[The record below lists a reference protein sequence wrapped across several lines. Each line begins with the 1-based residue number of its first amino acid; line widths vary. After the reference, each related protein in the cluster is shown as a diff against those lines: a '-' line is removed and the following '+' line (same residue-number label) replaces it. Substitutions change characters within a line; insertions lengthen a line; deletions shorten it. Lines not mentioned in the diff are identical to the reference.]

1 MAAEQCTASLSLVR
15 VFAASPERVFQ
26 AWTTPDQLKHW
37 IAPGDLTVELAEVDL
52 RPGGRYRIHM
62 REPEGRE
69 YRLVGT
75 YREVQAPHRLVF
87 TWVWESDPVPIETRV
102 TVRFRDLGSEG
113 TEVVVLH
120 ELFPTDTMCD
130 QHVRGWNA
138 CLAKLPPL
146 LPTSSKGL
154 PDMFKLSVILVFAIA
169 AMSIATMSTA
179 AAQSDRVTRPEGY
192 LMERAAEIALARS
205 AAPAAV
211 ADSATVWVLERG
223 GFVTAVEGSNGFVC
237 YVARSMAGN
246 PRRGDGALS
255 KGFLDPA
262 IRAPHCMGEAA
273 ARSVGEW
280 HALMTRLALSGQTQA
295 AVDSAVRAALASGAL
310 APPRSF
316 AVAYMWSA
324 RQHLGS
330 TVGAWKPHMMIYAP
344 FLTQATVGENEF
356 LGDGPQV
363 IDGGTP
369 WAVMVVPVRQFAEA
383 GKI

>member
-1 MAAEQCTASLSLVR
+1 MATGQSTASLTLVR
-15 VFAASPERVFQ
+15 IFPASPERVFQ
-26 AWTTPDQLKHW
+26 AWTRPDQLKLW
-37 IAPGDLTVELAEVDL
+37 IAPAELRVELAEVDL

-75 YREVQAPHRLVF
+75 YQEVQVPRRLVF
-87 TWVWESDPVPIETRV
+87 TWVWESDPSPIETRV
-102 TVRFRDLGSEG
+102 TVQFRDLGSEG

-120 ELFPTDTMCD
+120 EFFPTDAMCD
-130 QHVRGWNA
+130 QHVKGWNA

-146 LPTSSKGL
+146 LPPFPKGV
-154 PDMFKLSVILVFAIA
+154 PDMFKLGLILVL
-169 AMSIATMSTA
+169 SIATVATA

-223 GFVTAVEGSNGFVC
+223 GFVIAVKGSNGFVC
-237 YVARSMAGN
+237 YVARSMASN
-246 PRRGDGALS
+246 PRRGDGTLS
-255 KGFLDPA
+255 KGFLDPE
-262 IRAPHCMGEAA
+262 IRAPHCMSEAA

-280 HALMTRLALSGQTQA
+280 HALMTRLALSGQTLL
-295 AVDSAVRAALASGAL
+295 AVDSAVRAALASGEL
-310 APPRSF
+310 VPPRSF
-316 AVAYMWSA
+316 AIAYMWSPH
-324 RQHLGS
+324 QHLGS
-330 TVGAWKPHMMIYAP
+330 QVGAWKPHMMIYAP

-363 IDGGTP
+363 IDAGSP
-369 WAVMVVPVRQFAEA
+369 WAVMVVPVRQFAAA
-383 GKI
+383 GKR

>member
-1 MAAEQCTASLSLVR
+1 MATERSTASLSLAR
-15 VFAASPERVFQ
+15 IFPASPESVFQ
-26 AWTTPDQLKHW
+26 AWTRPEQLKHW

-62 REPEGRE
+62 REPEGTE

-75 YREVQAPHRLVF
+75 YQEIQVAHRLVF
-87 TWVWESDPVPIETRV
+87 TWVWESDPTPIETRV
-102 TVRFRDLGSEG
+102 TVQFRDLGREG

-120 ELFPTDTMCD
+120 EFFPTDAMCD

-146 LPTSSKGL
+146 LPASPKGI
-154 PDMFKLSVILVFAIA
+154 PDMFKLSVVLVLSLATVSA
-169 AMSIATMSTA
+169 AV
-179 AAQSDRVTRPEGY
+179 AQSDRVTRPEAY
-192 LMERAAEIALARS
+192 LMERDAEIALARS

-211 ADSATVWVLERG
+211 TDSATVWVLEAG
-223 GFVTAVEGSNGFVC
+223 GFVTAVKGSNGFVC

-246 PRRGDGALS
+246 PRRGDGSLS
-255 KGFLDPA
+255 QGFLEPT
-262 IRAPHCMGEAA
+262 IRAPHCMSEAA

-316 AVAYMWSA
+316 AIAYMWSPH
-324 RQHLGS
+324 QHLGS
-330 TVGAWKPHMMIYAP
+330 KVGAWKPHMMIYAP
-344 FLTQATVGENEF
+344 FLSQATVGENEL

-369 WAVMVVPVRQFAEA
+369 WAVMVVPVRQFAAA
-383 GKI
+383 GQTK